1 MLSGFFVQAA
11 AEKEH
16 REGGKCV
23 RELLPK
29 YKVQQEAPGTLKDFK
44 PLVDEATGQK
54 QESGKM
60 RGWRVTLA
68 KQAGVGVDDVA
79 VVKTEKPRAQRGG
92 GKSMVILTYEFRV
105 VASDPCVSPEAPSF
119 PTPSETRQLSEV
131 CAFG

>member
-1 MLSGFFVQAA
+1 MQAA

-29 YKVQQEAPGTLKDFK
+29 YKVQQEAPGTLKAFK

-68 KQAGVGVDDVA
+68 KQAGVGVDDVDDGVDVDLGTA
-79 VVKTEKPRAQRGG
+79 V
-92 GKSMVILTYEFRV
+92 IV
-105 VASDPCVSPEAPSF
+105 VTA
-119 PTPSETRQLSEV
+119 
-131 CAFG
+131 

>member
-1 MLSGFFVQAA
+1 
-11 AEKEH
+11 
-16 REGGKCV
+16 
-23 RELLPK
+23 
-29 YKVQQEAPGTLKDFK
+29 
-44 PLVDEATGQK
+44 
-54 QESGKM
+54 M

-119 PTPSETRQLSEV
+119 PIPVRNPTALRGVRFWLTVLRACARV
-131 CAFG
+131 CVRVLHGCSGSCCGRC